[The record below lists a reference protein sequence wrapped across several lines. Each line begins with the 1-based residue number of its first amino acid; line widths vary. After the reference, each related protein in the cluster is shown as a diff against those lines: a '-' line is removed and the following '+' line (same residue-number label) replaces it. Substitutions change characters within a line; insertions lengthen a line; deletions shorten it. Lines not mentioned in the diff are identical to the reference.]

1 MNVRRFSKRIRTED
15 ISALAL
21 LVTIAPFFILCFFA
35 HPSFVDDYCFA
46 TKTMEMGLMNAFL
59 DWYINWTGR
68 YSLCFLMSLNPLLIQ
83 SIWLCKALLLL
94 FILLLPFVSFYLIKA
109 IFPKQ
114 KTGLYI
120 SLMALFNFFYLYQ
133 LPSVSDGLYWMTGA
147 MAYQM
152 PNICLLVILTLLIHA
167 RKKKNYLTLR
177 YFFICLLAIVMIGA
191 NEISM
196 LTFLLFIAGL
206 ILLDLVKK
214 QPLQPGL
221 LLVFLVSIVCS
232 FFVVF
237 APGNDVRGALFPMSH
252 DLVRALLMTI
262 VGMGYYGMQW
272 LAVASLLSI
281 VTLFVLRSYD
291 FGWDVKSSKISFPV
305 SLLFFAMILTVGFF
319 VPAWAT
325 GQMPSPRAINILLL
339 IFLLGFFYHA
349 AWAQQLFFKEPQAL
363 KLDNKISIMVVLA
376 LFFITFYPG
385 KGINNNIKLAYV
397 DLISG
402 RASHYNTSMFML
414 YKTGNL
420 IELEEKPFHLI
431 SQEEPFLSSYQGCPE
446 LYFKKYYL
454 SQE

>member
-1 MNVRRFSKRIRTED
+1 MNVWMFSSKIKTEHIGAFVLF
-15 ISALAL
+15 IS
-21 LVTIAPFFILCFFA
+21 IAPFFILCFFA

-68 YSLCFLMSLNPLLIQ
+68 YSLCFLMSLNPLLIK
-83 SIWLCKALLLL
+83 SIWLCKALLSLL
-94 FILLLPFVSFYLIKA
+94 ILLLPFASFYLIKA

-152 PNICLLVILTLLIHA
+152 PNICLIVILTLLIHA

-196 LTFLLFIAGL
+196 LTFLLFIASL

-214 QPLQPGL
+214 QTLQLGL
-221 LLVFLVSIVCS
+221 LLIFLVSIICS
-232 FFVVF
+232 LFVIF
-237 APGNDVRGALFPMSH
+237 APGNNVRGSLFPMSH
-252 DLVRALLMTI
+252 DVIWSLLITM
-262 VGMGYYGMQW
+262 VGMGYYSMQW
-272 LAVASLLSI
+272 LAVASLLTI
-281 VTLFVLRSYD
+281 LILNVLRSYD
-291 FGWDVKSSKISFPV
+291 FEWDVKSNKISLPI
-305 SLLFFAMILTVGFF
+305 SLLFFGMILLVGFF

-325 GQMPSPRAINILLL
+325 GQMPNPRAINILFL
-339 IFLLGFFYHA
+339 IFLLGFFYHL
-349 AWAQQLFFKEPQAL
+349 AWVQQLFFKKHQDL
-363 KLDNKISIMVVLA
+363 KLDNKISMIVVLA

-385 KGINNNIKLAYV
+385 KLMNNNIKLAYV

-402 RASHYNTSMFML
+402 KASRYDNFMFTF
-414 YKTGNL
+414 YETGNL
-420 IELEEKPFHLI
+420 TELEAKPFQLI
-431 SQEEPFLSSYQGCPE
+431 SQEESFFSSYQGCPE

-454 SQE
+454 HQE